1 MRENRMRRSWRTA
14 GRATAV
20 AAAALLLAACG
31 SDDPQ
36 ASSEAAVTLDS
47 ETTTTAPASPTAT
60 PSTPATAAPNPD
72 AGVGQSDDFVLAG
85 ATTLA
90 DELADLDV
98 EDQRGDGRS
107 VLVDEARSGQAVT
120 LIGIYDAGQ
129 NLLGSDEVRSGS
141 QPVTVELDRPITSSQ
156 ELFAVLHADSNG
168 NGKLDADDAV
178 LVEEGEQVTED
189 FDYVLN

>member
-1 MRENRMRRSWRTA
+1 MRENRTGRNGRTLRAA
-14 GRATAV
+14 GKATAV
-20 AAAALLLAACG
+20 AAVALLLAACG

-36 ASSEAAVTLDS
+36 ASTEPAVTLDS
-47 ETTTTAPASPTAT
+47 TTTPTAAAPATPGAT
-60 PSTPATAAPNPD
+60 TNPNPD
-72 AGVGQSDDFVLAG
+72 VGGGQSDDFVLVG
-85 ATTLA
+85 APTLV

-107 VLVDEARSGQAVT
+107 VLVDEARSGQSVT

-129 NLLGSDEVRSGS
+129 NVLGFGEVHSGS
-141 QPVTVELDRPITSSQ
+141 QPVTIELTRPVTSSQ

-168 NGKLDADDAV
+168 NGKLDSDDAV